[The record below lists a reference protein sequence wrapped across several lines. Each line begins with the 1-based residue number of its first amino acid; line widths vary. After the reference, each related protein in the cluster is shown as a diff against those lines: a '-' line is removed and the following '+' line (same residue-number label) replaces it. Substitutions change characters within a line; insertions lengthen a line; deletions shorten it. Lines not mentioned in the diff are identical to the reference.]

1 MASSSSAPVGPSP
14 QPGSGEALEAP
25 LLAPAASTEAMVDA
39 PMVSPPISGE
49 SGPAAPSPVSGE
61 AEDPQ
66 EGFAA
71 PLLDPWYASSPLFP
85 PKSVDFSHPVE
96 DWNWTVSAVEPTV
109 DQAWV
114 PGLKEISELLIQ
126 KGDLQATPI
135 NFDFLCTASK
145 DWSHWVD
152 REILDSDFWD
162 NLVDAEVHWAI
173 LISRSCNMFRDT
185 EALRE
190 LLRRWCPSTHTFFFS
205 WGELTPT
212 LEDVANHWMLPIL
225 GEYSF
230 SNIKLSAAEEEI
242 AAVLKKYSSTRLSG
256 WPSTFINYEKAPI
269 RRAAF
274 ILYWLCK
281 CTFGNFPCYS
291 VNTAFISLAIRM
303 SVGHCFPLAPLFL
316 GHLYS
321 QLNLLHDCEIAG
333 DSCFILSTVF
343 NTSALQ
349 TFFWE
354 HSTSYIYAARDRSAA
369 WGRFSDLP

>member
-1 MASSSSAPVGPSP
+1 MASSSSAPVGFPLQPS
-14 QPGSGEALEAP
+14 SGEGLEAP
-25 LLAPAASTEAMVDA
+25 PLALAASTEAVVDA
-39 PMVSPPISGE
+39 LMAPPPTSGE
-49 SGPAAPSPVSGE
+49 SGPAASSSIPGE

-71 PLLDPWYASSPLFP
+71 PLIDPWYTSSPLFP

-96 DWNWTVSAVEPTV
+96 DWDWMVSGVEPTV

-114 PGLKEISELLIQ
+114 PGLEEISELLIQ

-135 NFDFLCTASK
+135 NFDFLCAASK

-205 WGELTPT
+205 SGELTPT
-212 LEDVANHWMLPIL
+212 LKAVANHWMLPIL

-256 WPSTFINYEKAPI
+256 
-269 RRAAF
+269 
-274 ILYWLCK
+274 
-281 CTFGNFPCYS
+281 
-291 VNTAFISLAIRM
+291 
-303 SVGHCFPLAPLFL
+303 
-316 GHLYS
+316 
-321 QLNLLHDCEIAG
+321 
-333 DSCFILSTVF
+333 
-343 NTSALQ
+343 
-349 TFFWE
+349 
-354 HSTSYIYAARDRSAA
+354 
-369 WGRFSDLP
+369 

>member
-1 MASSSSAPVGPSP
+1 MASSSTAPVCPPP
-14 QPGSGEALEAP
+14 QPSSGEELEVP
-25 LLAPAASTEAMVDA
+25 PLAPAASTETMVDA
-39 PMVSPPISGE
+39 PMALLPISGE
-49 SGPAAPSPVSGE
+49 SVPVAPSSFSGE

-71 PLLDPWYASSPLFP
+71 PLIDPWYTSSPLFP

-96 DWNWTVSAVEPTV
+96 DWDWTVSGVEPTV

-114 PGLKEISELLIQ
+114 PGLDEIFELSIQ

-135 NFDFLCTASK
+135 NFDFLCAASK

-162 NLVDAEVHWAI
+162 NLVDAEVHWSI
-173 LISRSCNMFRDT
+173 LISRSCNMFRDI

-225 GEYSF
+225 GEYSL

-242 AAVLKKYSSTRLSG
+242 AAVWKKQLLPKYQPKRG
-256 WPSTFINYEKAPI
+256 
-269 RRAAF
+269 
-274 ILYWLCK
+274 
-281 CTFGNFPCYS
+281 GD
-291 VNTAFISLAIRM
+291 
-303 SVGHCFPLAPLFL
+303 L
-316 GHLYS
+316 G
-321 QLNLLHDCEIAG
+321 
-333 DSCFILSTVF
+333 
-343 NTSALQ
+343 
-349 TFFWE
+349 
-354 HSTSYIYAARDRSAA
+354 
-369 WGRFSDLP
+369 